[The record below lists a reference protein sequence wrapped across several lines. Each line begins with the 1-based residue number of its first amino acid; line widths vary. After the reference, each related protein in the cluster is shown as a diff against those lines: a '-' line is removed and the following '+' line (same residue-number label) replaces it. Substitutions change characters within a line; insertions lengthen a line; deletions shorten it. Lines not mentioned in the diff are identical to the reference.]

1 MTKNELLRNNGLK
14 KNMNLDNI
22 DVLPTGFKY
31 YCFIKDFKKKK
42 IPLGLF

>member
-1 MTKNELLRNNGLK
+1 MTKNKLLRNNDLK

-31 YCFIKDFKKKK
+31 FYSHKGIKT
-42 IPLGLF
+42 LFLF